1 MKLNMNIEYESC
13 NQGKKIMKVYLLQIY
28 LLINPYQDIWK
39 TMSKIKKKGNFKY
52 FNILSLST
60 GSTEFNFL
68 WYFYFY
74 FTQEKDKV

>member
-13 NQGKKIMKVYLLQIY
+13 IQGKKIMKAYLLQIY

-39 TMSKIKKKGNFKY
+39 TMSKIKKNFKY

-60 GSTEFNFL
+60 GST
-68 WYFYFY
+68 
-74 FTQEKDKV
+74 